1 AMSATW
7 QRSVDREATVRA
19 KTEAR
24 FEVAADLNTQRGDL

>member
-1 AMSATW
+1 
-7 QRSVDREATVRA
+7 RA

>member
-1 AMSATW
+1 
-7 QRSVDREATVRA
+7 VRA